1 MSDGGGI
8 IGPTISAVNAQAP
21 AQQATNTGAAYTPI
35 KQGPVY
41 QPDYQRYQP
50 QIKSAQPQY
59 QQMPDYQSGLQSA
72 MMQLMQQ
79 YSRPAMRE
87 PIQQGLTPYRSPA
100 LNYRPDM
107 SGITANL
114 SRVAPSVA
122 EQQRLQAIEDARI
135 AAEKAAAEEKS
146 SENVMPGFS
155 GSWDGGGG

>member
-1 MSDGGGI
+1 MSDGGGM

-41 QPDYQRYQP
+41 QPDYRRYQP
-50 QIKSAQPQY
+50 QIKSTQPQY

-79 YSRPAMRE
+79 YSRPMMRE
-87 PIQQGLTPYRSPA
+87 PIQQGLAPYRSPA

-107 SGITANL
+107 ASITANL
-114 SRVAPSVA
+114 NRVAPSVA

-135 AAEKAAAEEKS
+135 AAEKAAQEEEQK
-146 SENVMPGFS
+146 NVFGQPYVS
-155 GSWDGGGG
+155 PYDGGGG